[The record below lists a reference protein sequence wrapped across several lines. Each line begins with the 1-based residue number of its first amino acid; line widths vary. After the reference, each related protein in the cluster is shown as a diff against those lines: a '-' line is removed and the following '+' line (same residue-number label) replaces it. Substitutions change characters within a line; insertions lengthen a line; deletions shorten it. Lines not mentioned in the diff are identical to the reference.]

1 MQRFRFLRLL
11 HVSAVLLGA
20 LPLIAAPA
28 TTFTQG
34 AVKVTE
40 TRSPAKRLYFEV
52 VVPATPERVWA
63 AFTTSEGLTTWLA
76 PSAKVRL
83 ELGGEWQVSFGSGAP
98 SGGNVLSWLP
108 MEMLSVNAMAPEWF
122 PTVRRDR
129 TIAVFR
135 FEPVGEKQTRVR
147 LAQIGWKDGE
157 EWDKA
162 FDYLG
167 EGNA

>member
-98 SGGNVLSWLP
+98 SGGNGSELAPDGDAVGQRDGAGVVSDGPAGPHHRRLP
-108 MEMLSVNAMAPEWF
+108 FRARRRETDAP
-122 PTVRRDR
+122 PAGPDR
-129 TIAVFR
+129 L
-135 FEPVGEKQTRVR
+135 EGWGGVGQG
-147 LAQIGWKDGE
+147 L
-157 EWDKA
+157 
-162 FDYLG
+162 
-167 EGNA
+167 